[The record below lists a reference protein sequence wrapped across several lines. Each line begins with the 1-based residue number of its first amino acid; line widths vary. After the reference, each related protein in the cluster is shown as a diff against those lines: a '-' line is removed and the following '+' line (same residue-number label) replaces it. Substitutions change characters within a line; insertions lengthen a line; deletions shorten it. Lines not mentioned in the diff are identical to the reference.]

1 MGHLH
6 CNSKRKK
13 NKHLD
18 YKERLRIEVLHKE
31 GKDTDEIS
39 KAIGCNQRTIQRE
52 LKRGEVVLVTPLWEE
67 YCSYGAEIAQ
77 NKYMG
82 AMEGKG
88 PTLKIGHAYEMC
100 EYIEKEI
107 KAEISPDVIAQRIR
121 ANDKFETKICTKT
134 IYNYLEKNVFLE
146 VDYKDLIYGRYKKTK
161 GKGLNRPSY
170 RNIRGRSIEERPEEV
185 EERKECGH
193 WEMDLVV
200 GGKGKSKE
208 VLLTITERVS
218 RNEIIRKLSDRK
230 QESVIHA
237 LDVMERQMGRIKFR
251 KKFKT
256 ITVDNGSEFLNS
268 SEIERSYL
276 SKKRMR
282 TIVYYA
288 HPYSAYERGTNENM
302 NRMIRRFIPKGADI
316 SKYTKREIKRIEN
329 WLNNYPRKILGYRTP
344 SEIYE
349 EVA

>member
-18 YKERLRIEVLHKE
+18 YRERLKIEVLHKE
-31 GKDTDEIS
+31 GKDPKEIS
-39 KAIGCNQRTIQRE
+39 KAIGCTERTIQRE
-52 LKRGEVVLVTPLWEE
+52 LKRGEVSQVTSLWEE
-67 YCSYGAEIAQ
+67 YDSYSAEIAQ
-77 NKYMG
+77 NKYRG

-88 PTLKIGHAYEMC
+88 PTLKIGHDHKMC

-107 KAEISPDVIAQRIR
+107 KAGMSPDVIARRIR
-121 ANDKFETKICTKT
+121 DRDDFKVKISTKT
-134 IYNYLEKNVFLE
+134 IYNYVEKNVFLD

-170 RNIRGRSIEERPEEV
+170 RNIKGRSIEERPEEV

-218 RNEIIRKLSDRK
+218 RNEIIRKLPDRK

-268 SEIERSYL
+268 SEMERSCL
-276 SKKRMR
+276 SKKKLR
-282 TIVYYA
+282 TRVYYA
-288 HPYSAYERGTNENM
+288 HPYSAYC
-302 NRMIRRFIPKGADI
+302 
-316 SKYTKREIKRIEN
+316 
-329 WLNNYPRKILGYRTP
+329 
-344 SEIYE
+344 
-349 EVA
+349 